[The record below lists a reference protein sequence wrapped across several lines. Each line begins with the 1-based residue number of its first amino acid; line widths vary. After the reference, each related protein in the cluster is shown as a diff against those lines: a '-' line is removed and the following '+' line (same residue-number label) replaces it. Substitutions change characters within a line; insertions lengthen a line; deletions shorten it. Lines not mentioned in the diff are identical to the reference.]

1 MKFVGPSWVS
11 ATPQELAWGH
21 WVLSKWPSGH
31 NPPSTLSYSSVLWWK
46 DQSMLVRIAFFVSL
60 HLQSWMSAT
69 PQAASLGPIN
79 KLRVLGVVCSVSCV
93 QYPVFSIQYSVFS
106 VRYSVFG
113 VQCSVFSVQCSVFSV
128 QCSVFSVHQ
137 FKGNNISVRH
147 CGRWRGFWPIMSLH
161 LFSQT
166 DQSLAS
172 SVGWVTLCF

>member
-106 VRYSVFG
+106 IQCPVFIIQYSVFSI
-113 VQCSVFSVQCSVFSV
+113 QYSV
-128 QCSVFSVHQ
+128 
-137 FKGNNISVRH
+137 
-147 CGRWRGFWPIMSLH
+147 
-161 LFSQT
+161 
-166 DQSLAS
+166 S
-172 SVGWVTLCF
+172 SVIIYPWGITPQRLMVSHPKQHLLQLRTLMEYGLLVSCFKLGDAAR